1 MLGRHSAR
9 MASPAASEVYIIDAS
24 DRDHAVR
31 TLWSEAGPA
40 SLDGKSV
47 AVKANF
53 NSDDPFPATT
63 HPAMLEALLG
73 RVRDAGARSIVLGER
88 SGMGKT
94 RVVLE
99 NRGAAGVAARAG
111 VEVAV
116 LDELGPRD
124 WEAIPPDGLSWER
137 GFLVARPFRE
147 AEAVIQTCCLKTH
160 RFGGHVSLSLK
171 NMVGAVAARD
181 PGGGYNYMAELH
193 SSPHQRRMIA
203 EINRSVP
210 CDLAVMD
217 ATEGF
222 SKGGPEQGT
231 RIAPNVI
238 LASTDRVAL
247 DAAGIALL
255 RLYGS
260 TPEVMRGR
268 IFEMDQIARATE
280 LGIGVKS
287 AVDLRLV
294 ALDSG
299 SKDLVLDMRR
309 ILDGTA
315 EGFRRRDALAGSGG
329 RSRSG

>member
-1 MLGRHSAR
+1 
-9 MASPAASEVYIIDAS
+9 MASPAASEVYIIEAS
-24 DRDHAVR
+24 DRDHATR
-31 TLWSEAGPA
+31 TLWSEVGPP
-40 SLDGKSV
+40 SLDGKTV

-63 HPAMLEALLG
+63 HPDMLEALLG
-73 RVRDAGARSIVLGER
+73 RVRDVGARSILIGER

-94 RVVLE
+94 AAVLK
-99 NRGAAGVAARAG
+99 NRGAAEVAARAG
-111 VEVAV
+111 AGVVV
-116 LDELGPRD
+116 LDDLPLHG
-124 WEAIPPDGLSWER
+124 WEAIPPDGLNWDR
-137 GFLVARPFRE
+137 GFLVAHLFRD
-147 AEAVIQTCCLKTH
+147 AGAVIQTCCLKTH

-181 PGGGYNYMAELH
+181 PQDGYNYMAELH

-203 EINRSVP
+203 EINRFLP

-222 SKGGPEQGT
+222 STGGPERGS

-255 RLYGS
+255 RSYGS
-260 TPEVMRGR
+260 TPEVMQGR
-268 IFEMDQIARATE
+268 IFEMDQIARAAD

-287 AVDLRLV
+287 AGDLRLV

-299 SKDLVLDMRR
+299 CKDLVLDMRR
-309 ILDGTA
+309 ILDETA
-315 EGFRRRDALAGSGG
+315 
-329 RSRSG
+329 